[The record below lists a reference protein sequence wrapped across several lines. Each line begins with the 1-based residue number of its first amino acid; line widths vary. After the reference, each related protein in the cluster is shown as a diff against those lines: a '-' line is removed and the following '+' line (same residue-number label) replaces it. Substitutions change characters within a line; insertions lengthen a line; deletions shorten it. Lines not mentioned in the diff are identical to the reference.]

1 MESKHTCP
9 ECQLV
14 FEAPPSTNGAMNC
27 PLCNCNFALHPV
39 SQSIPLNPTPRL
51 DASGRQV
58 LRGVATMAV
67 LALLIGGMLYA
78 YHLIDNLG
86 RKQVSPIAPQTHPPV
101 IAEASPPSVESFPA
115 SPPVAIVSRP
125 STPTPHRERQPV
137 VAPAESQPPLSLAQR
152 VNRAI
157 DNGLAALCSGH
168 KNYNENLRYVP
179 LLGLTLLECGV
190 PRDDPLVR
198 SIVAS
203 TRARER
209 TCFQTY
215 DLVLAILFLD
225 RFGDSRDRKLIR
237 TLGQRLVDG
246 QLECGAWTYSCII
259 NERRF
264 RPDYG
269 PSGIPSIPPLPSLPS
284 RSPPRAPPG
293 RPGRPGRPGLPGLP
307 GFPGLTTSSGRLR
320 ISYRGD
326 NSNTQFAILGLW
338 VAQRH
343 GLQART
349 ALLATEQ
356 YFRETQHDDG
366 SWAYHPATNTWR
378 DSMTCAGLM
387 SLAMRHGLTG
397 GIRANQR
404 MNVHD
409 AAVVRGLNFLAQS
422 LDNVVCADNRIL
434 GVDAREPFYF
444 LWSLERMAVIY
455 DLKTIG
461 NREWYPWAAEMLVD
475 TQRRDGVWN
484 NAVDTCF
491 ALLILNRSNF
501 APDLQLA
508 VQQPPARPKG
518 GSMGPTIIQG
528 RDAIEGLTTKPPLS
542 PLPPSTT
549 GTTTPS
555 TKLGPSITRTPEK
568 K

>member
-1 MESKHTCP
+1 MESKHACP
-9 ECQLV
+9 ECHLV
-14 FEAPPSTNGAMNC
+14 FEAPPSNDGAMTC
-27 PLCNCNFALHPV
+27 PLCNCNFALHPTA
-39 SQSIPLNPTPRL
+39 QPIPVDLAPRA

-86 RKQVSPIAPQTHPPV
+86 RKPVTTPITPQPHPPA
-101 IAEASPPSVESFPA
+101 IADASPLTVETFPA
-115 SPPVAIVSRP
+115 SPPVAIVPP
-125 STPTPHRERQPV
+125 SNAPTPRRERQPI
-137 VAPAESQPPLSLAQR
+137 VAPAESRPPLSFAER

-157 DNGLAALCSGH
+157 DNGLAALRSGH
-168 KNYNENLRYVP
+168 KNYNENLRYLP

-190 PRDDPLVR
+190 PRDDPLMR

-215 DLVLAILFLD
+215 DLTLAILLLD

-284 RSPPRAPPG
+284 RSSPRAPPG
-293 RPGRPGRPGLPGLP
+293 RPGRPGRPGLP

-356 YFRETQHDDG
+356 YFRETQHEDG
-366 SWAYHPATNTWR
+366 SWSYHPATNTWR

-397 GIRANQR
+397 GIRADQR
-404 MNVHD
+404 TNVHD
-409 AAVVRGLNFLAQS
+409 AAVVRGLQFLAQS
-422 LDNVVCADNRIL
+422 LDNVACTDNRIV

-461 NREWYPWAAEMLVD
+461 NREWYPWAAEMLVE
-475 TQRRDGVWN
+475 TQRRDGLWN
-484 NAVDTCF
+484 NAIDTCF
-491 ALLILNRSNF
+491 ALLILKRSNF

-508 VQQPPARPKG
+508 VQEPPARPKG

-528 RDAIEGLTTKPPLS
+528 RDAIEGLTTKPS
-542 PLPPSTT
+542 PSPALPSTT
-549 GTTTPS
+549 GATAPS